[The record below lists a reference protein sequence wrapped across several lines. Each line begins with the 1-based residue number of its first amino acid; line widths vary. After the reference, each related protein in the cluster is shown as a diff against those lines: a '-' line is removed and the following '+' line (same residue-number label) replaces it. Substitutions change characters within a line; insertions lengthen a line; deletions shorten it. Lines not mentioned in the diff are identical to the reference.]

1 METLNEYVNA
11 TQGKKFAVANKTQK
25 SSRNPIW
32 ELFKF
37 ICNGRKILW
46 NSIVSEYRRWVRP
59 KTDHIRM

>member
-11 TQGKKFAVANKTQK
+11 TQGEKFAVANKTQK

-37 ICNGRKILW
+37 ICKGRKIL
-46 NSIVSEYRRWVRP
+46 
-59 KTDHIRM
+59 